1 MAANTVT
8 YFGDVTTFGNTNV
21 YQNFTAL
28 GYSIFNGNVGGTGN
42 LVGFASV
49 FSSNLN
55 VSSMNTI
62 TITSQVGVGTSTNL
76 AANLT
81 VAGNVS
87 VSNALQTPWV
97 SATVSANTPLLNTT
111 SIFGQAGL
119 VGVGVSTGLGASLH
133 VQGNVFGS
141 NAMQTQNVLASISAN
156 IQALNTASIFASSGP
171 GRVGVGLATPS
182 ANLHVIG
189 NVFAA
194 NALQA
199 PNVFAATSANIQA
212 LNTASIFAS
221 TGPSMV
227 GVGLA
232 TPTANLHVSGNLF
245 AANALQAPN
254 VFATVS
260 ANIQALNTASIFA
273 STGTLVGVGVSTGLG
288 ANLQVSGN
296 LFAANAL
303 QAPGV
308 LASTSANIQALNT
321 ASIFATSG
329 PGMVGV
335 GTLTS
340 NANLHVVGNL
350 FAANALQA
358 PNVFAT
364 VSANIAVLNSASIFA
379 SSGPGRVG
387 VGTGTNLGANLHVAG
402 NLFASNALQT
412 LVTYANTSAN
422 VATLLGSAIFG
433 VAGLVGVGTSTGL
446 GSNLHVFGNLFA
458 ANALQAPSVFATL
471 SANTPL
477 LNTTA
482 VYGTTAGLVGLG
494 IAVPNANLHVQ
505 GNVWAS
511 NALSGNVQFQN
522 ATVPLVNV
530 TQITGP
536 VGKTGVGVSTGL
548 GANLQIQGNL
558 WASNALTSRNV
569 FASTANTPYVIV
581 TGSVRGPVGVGG
593 APYGNTID
601 VAGNLWSS
609 NAIST
614 TNLTASTGNVSVVNV
629 RAIYGRSAFQ
639 VGIGV
644 STGLGAN
651 LHIQGNA
658 FFQQN
663 VLSTLTNVNVANAT
677 TFVTRYIYGSNTS
690 VGFGTVPLSNVQV
703 LQLGTGNVFASNAF
717 QTTGNVLVGQT
728 ANTAVLNVTA
738 FANTM
743 LGVGLTTGIGAN
755 VHVIGNV
762 FASTALQ
769 TPNVFATVSANV
781 PGVLNVTYFSSL
793 GLVVGAAASLG
804 ANLSVQGNLFA
815 SNALQTAGNV
825 VATRANLSIINTTA
839 IYGTSGNVGIG
850 TSTNLGATL
859 QIQGNIFVANAT
871 SALFPALTSPAN
883 LVTLNTTTLSFTQDP
898 ATIPGP
904 VTWALGSNISVAN
917 SYSQGAEVFAP
928 VGVYYTVTDPLQ
940 AAPWTVPGTANELVI
955 KSWLRGVCNEAS
967 FWDMTATPAFSNLSQ
982 GPGTRTSSL
991 LLGDG
996 RVVFTQGSNIGT
1008 FNPVTEQF
1016 SNVVPLGGVP
1026 VGLYVG
1032 AVLAPS
1038 GNVVMIPG
1046 ATTSNVGSWDP
1057 YSTRFSNV
1065 ILPGGAFEGGV
1076 LDPLGNVVMVPAA
1089 STSNI
1094 GTFNPVLGTFS
1105 NVAGSRFDG
1114 SFSGACVL
1122 ANGNVICVPNTNS
1135 NVVQFNPFLRTF
1147 SNSVQVGAS
1156 GTAKFNGGVL
1166 TPSGNVVL
1174 VPGASSNVAIF
1185 DPKLLTSLNV
1195 QAVGGFSGGVL
1206 LPTGNVVFVPAA
1218 SANVGMLD
1226 PVSFSFSNSTSVGVG
1241 GYSGGTLIP
1250 DGRVVFGPGTSGSVG
1265 VLLTTAPAPVEFCR
1279 SPFVNKF

>member
-42 LVGFASV
+42 LTGFSAI

-55 VSSMNTI
+55 VSTLNTVSV
-62 TITSQVGVGTSTNL
+62 TSQVGVGTSTNL

-81 VAGNVS
+81 VAGNVFGA
-87 VSNALQTPWV
+87 NALQTPWV

-141 NAMQTQNVLASISAN
+141 NA
-156 IQALNTASIFASSGP
+156 
-171 GRVGVGLATPS
+171 
-182 ANLHVIG
+182 
-189 NVFAA
+189 
-194 NALQA
+194 LQA

-221 TGPSMV
+221 SGPSRVGVGTSINLVANLHVIGNVFGSNALQAPNVFATVSANVGILNTASIFATSGSSMV
-227 GVGLA
+227 GVGTGA
-232 TPTANLHVSGNLF
+232 PAANLHVSGNLF

-273 STGTLVGVGVSTGLG
+273 TSGPGMVGVGTGAPSASLH
-288 ANLQVSGN
+288 VIGN

-329 PGMVGV
+329 GLVGV
-335 GTLTS
+335 GTTFS
-340 NANLHVVGNL
+340 NASLHVIGNV
-350 FAANALQA
+350 FAANALQV

-364 VSANIAVLNSASIFA
+364 LSANIAVLNSASIFA
-379 SSGPGRVG
+379 SSGPGRIG
-387 VGTGTNLGANLHVAG
+387 VGTGTPAANLHVAG

-433 VAGLVGVGTSTGL
+433 AAGLVGVGTSTGL

-458 ANALQAPSVFATL
+458 ANALQAPGVLAST

-494 IAVPNANLHVQ
+494 IALPNANLHVQ

-511 NALSGNVQFQN
+511 NALSGAVQFQN
-522 ATVPLVNV
+522 ATVPIVTV

-536 VGKTGVGVSTGL
+536 ALKTGIGNVTP
-548 GANLQIQGNL
+548 GATLHVQGNL
-558 WASNALTSRNV
+558 WASNALYSRNV
-569 FASTANTPYVIV
+569 FALTANTPSLIV

-593 APYGNTID
+593 APYSNTID
-601 VAGNLWSS
+601 VAGNLWAS
-609 NAIST
+609 NSIST
-614 TNLTASTGNVSVVNV
+614 TNVTASTGNVSIVNV

-663 VLSTLTNVNVANAT
+663 VLSTFTGVIGTNAT
-677 TFVTRYIYGSNTS
+677 TFVTRYIYGTNGP
-690 VGFGTVPLSNVQV
+690 VGFGTVPVAGGST

-717 QTTGNVLVGQT
+717 QAAGNVLAGGT

-762 FASTALQ
+762 FASNALQ
-769 TPNVFATVSANV
+769 APNAFASVSANV
-781 PGVLNVTYFSSL
+781 PGVLNVTYFTSL
-793 GLVVGAAASLG
+793 NLG
-804 ANLSVQGNLFA
+804 VRTATNLNANLTVQGNLFA
-815 SNALQTAGNV
+815 ANALQTPGNV
-825 VATRANLSIINTTA
+825 VATRANLTVINTVA
-839 IYGTSGNVGIG
+839 IYATSGNVGIG
-850 TSTNLGATL
+850 TSTGLGATL
-859 QIQGNIFVANAT
+859 QIQGNIFVANANAT
-871 SALFPALTSPAN
+871 LFTNLTSPAN

-898 ATIPGP
+898 ATVPGP

-917 SYSQGAEVFAP
+917 SYTQAAEVFAP
-928 VGVYYTVTDPLQ
+928 GSVYYTADPLQ
-940 AAPWTVPGTANELVI
+940 TAPWAVPGTTNELLI
-955 KSWLRGVCNEAS
+955 KSWIRGVCNEAS
-967 FWDMTATPAFSNLSQ
+967 FWDMTSTPAFSNLSQ

-1016 SNVVPLGGVP
+1016 SNIVPLGGVP
-1026 VGLYVG
+1026 VGPYVG
-1032 AVLAPS
+1032 AVLVPS

-1057 YSTRFSNV
+1057 YSKRFSNV

-1105 NVAGSRFDG
+1105 NVAGSLFDG

-1135 NVVQFNPFLRTF
+1135 NIVQFNPSVGTF

-1174 VPGASSNVAIF
+1174 VPGTSSNVVIF
-1185 DPKLLTSLNV
+1185 DPKLLTSVNV

>member
-8 YFGDVTTFGNTNV
+8 YFGDVTTVGNTNV

-42 LVGFASV
+42 LTGFSAV

-55 VSSMNTI
+55 VSTLNTVSF
-62 TITSQVGVGTSTNL
+62 TSQVGVGTSTNL

-81 VAGNVS
+81 VAGNVFGA
-87 VSNALQTPWV
+87 NAFQTPWV

-111 SIFGQAGL
+111 AIFGQAGF
-119 VGVGVSTGLGASLH
+119 VGVGTSTSLGAALQ

-141 NAMQTQNVLASISAN
+141 NALSAPNVFASVSAN

-189 NVFAA
+189 NVFAS

-199 PNVFAATSANIQA
+199 PNVFAATSANIQT

-221 TGPSMV
+221 SGPSMV
-227 GVGLA
+227 SVGLA
-232 TPTANLHVSGNLF
+232 TPLANLHVAGNLF
-245 AANALQAPN
+245 ASNALQAPN

-260 ANIQALNTASIFA
+260 ANVGALNTASIFA
-273 STGTLVGVGVSTGLG
+273 TTGNLVGVGTSTNLG
-288 ANLQVSGN
+288 ANLHVAGN

-303 QAPGV
+303 QAPV
-308 LASTSANIQALNT
+308 VVATLSANVGVLNT
-321 ASIFATSG
+321 ASIFSTSG
-329 PGMVGV
+329 GLVGV
-335 GTLTS
+335 GTTFS
-340 NANLHVVGNL
+340 NASLHVVGNV
-350 FAANALQA
+350 FAANAFQA
-358 PNVFAT
+358 PNVFAS
-364 VSANIAVLNSASIFA
+364 VSANLAVLNTASIFA

-387 VGTGTNLGANLHVAG
+387 VGTGTPAANLHVQG
-402 NLFASNALQT
+402 NLFASNAFQT
-412 LVTYANTSAN
+412 LVTYANVAAN

-433 VAGLVGVGTSTGL
+433 AAGLVGVGTSTGL
-446 GSNLHVFGNLFA
+446 GANLHVAGNVFA
-458 ANALQAPSVFATL
+458 SNALQSPVVLATI

-494 IAVPNANLHVQ
+494 TALPNATLHVQ

-522 ATVPLVNV
+522 ATVPIVTV

-536 VGKTGVGVSTGL
+536 AARTGVGSLTP
-548 GANLQIQGNL
+548 GANLHVQGNL

-569 FASTANTPYVIV
+569 FALTANTPSLIV

-593 APYGNTID
+593 APTGNTVEIY
-601 VAGNLWSS
+601 GNLWAANS
-609 NAIST
+609 IST
-614 TNLTASTGNVSVVNV
+614 TNLSASLANVSVVNV

-651 LHIQGNA
+651 LHVQGNA

-663 VLSTLTNVNVANAT
+663 VLSTFTGVTNSSAT
-677 TFVTRYIYGSNTS
+677 TFVTRYIYGTQSV
-690 VGFGTVPLSNVQV
+690 VGFQTAPVAGGPI
-703 LQLGTGNVFASNAF
+703 LQLSSGNVWASNAF
-717 QTTGNVLVGQT
+717 QTAGNVLAGQT
-728 ANTAVLNVTA
+728 ANTTVLNVTS

-743 LGVGLTTGIGAN
+743 LGVGLATGIGAN
-755 VHVIGNV
+755 VHVAGNV
-762 FASTALQ
+762 FASNALQ
-769 TPNVFATVSANV
+769 VPNVFATVSANV
-781 PGVLNVTYFSSL
+781 PGVLNVTYFTSL
-793 GLVVGAAASLG
+793 GLAVGTAASLG

-815 SNALQTAGNV
+815 SNALQTPGNV
-825 VATRANLSIINTTA
+825 VATRANLTIINTGA
-839 IYGTSGNVGIG
+839 IYGTGGNVGIG
-850 TSTNLGATL
+850 ISTGLGATL

-883 LVTLNTTTLSFTQDP
+883 LVTLNTTTLTFTTNP

-904 VTWALGSNISVAN
+904 VTWELGSNISVAN
-917 SYSQGAEVFAP
+917 SYSQGTEVFAP
-928 VGVYYTVTDPLQ
+928 VGVYYTSDPLQ
-940 AAPWTVPGTANELVI
+940 TAPWAVPGAANELLI
-955 KSWLRGVCNEAS
+955 KSWIRGVCNEAS
-967 FWDMTATPAFSNLSQ
+967 FWDLTDAPAFSNLSQ

-996 RVVFTQGSNIGT
+996 RLVFTQGSNIGT

-1016 SNVVPLGGVP
+1016 SNVIPLGGAP
-1026 VGLYVG
+1026 VGPYFG

-1046 ATTSNVGSWDP
+1046 VVTSNVGSWDP
-1057 YSTRFSNV
+1057 YSKRFSNV
-1065 ILPGGAFEGGV
+1065 VCPGGAFEGGV
-1076 LDPLGNVVMVPAA
+1076 LDPFGNVVMVPAA

-1094 GTFNPVLGTFS
+1094 VTFNPVLGTFS
-1105 NVAGSRFDG
+1105 NVPGSRFDG

-1122 ANGNVICVPNTNS
+1122 ANGNVVCVPNTNS
-1135 NVVQFNPFLRTF
+1135 NIVQFNPFLSTF
-1147 SNSVQVGAS
+1147 SNSVQVGDS

-1174 VPGASSNVAIF
+1174 VPGTFSNVAIF
-1185 DPKLLTSLNV
+1185 DPQMRTSLNV

-1226 PVSFSFSNSTSVGVG
+1226 PVSFSFSNSTSTGTG

>member
-8 YFGDVTTFGNTNV
+8 YFGDVTTVGNTNV

-42 LVGFASV
+42 LTGFSAI

-55 VSSMNTI
+55 VSTLNTVSV
-62 TITSQVGVGTSTNL
+62 TSQVGVGTSTNL

-81 VAGNVS
+81 VAGNVFAA
-87 VSNALQTPWV
+87 NALQTPRV

-141 NAMQTQNVLASISAN
+141 NALQAPNVFAATSANIRTLNTASIFASSGPSMVGVGLATPAANLHVQGNVFAANALQAPNVFAPTSANIQILNTASIFASSGPSMVGVGLATPAANLHVAGNLFASNALQAPGVLATLSANIQALNTASIFATTGTLVGVGVSTGLGANLHVAGNLFAANALQAPAVLATLSAN

-171 GRVGVGLATPS
+171 
-182 ANLHVIG
+182 
-189 NVFAA
+189 
-194 NALQA
+194 
-199 PNVFAATSANIQA
+199 
-212 LNTASIFAS
+212 
-221 TGPSMV
+221 SMV

-232 TPTANLHVSGNLF
+232 TPAANLHVAGNLF
-245 AANALQAPN
+245 AANALQAP
-254 VFATVS
+254 A
-260 ANIQALNTASIFA
+260 
-273 STGTLVGVGVSTGLG
+273 
-288 ANLQVSGN
+288 
-296 LFAANAL
+296 
-303 QAPGV
+303 V
-308 LASTSANIQALNT
+308 LATLSANIQALNT

-329 PGMVGV
+329 PGRIGV
-335 GTLTS
+335 GAGTPA
-340 NANLHVVGNL
+340 ANLHV
-350 FAANALQA
+350 Q
-358 PNVFAT
+358 
-364 VSANIAVLNSASIFA
+364 
-379 SSGPGRVG
+379 
-387 VGTGTNLGANLHVAG
+387 G
-402 NLFASNALQT
+402 NLFASNAFQT

-422 VATLLGSAIFG
+422 VASLGGSAIFG
-433 VAGLVGVGTSTGL
+433 TAGLVGINTSTSL
-446 GSNLHVFGNLFA
+446 GANLHVFGNVFS
-458 ANALQAPSVFATL
+458 ANALQSPVVLATL

-494 IAVPNANLHVQ
+494 IALPNANLHVQ

-511 NALSGNVQFQN
+511 NALSGAVQFQN
-522 ATVPLVNV
+522 ATVPLVTV

-536 VGKTGVGVSTGL
+536 ALKTGVGILTPN
-548 GANLQIQGNL
+548 ANLQIQGNL
-558 WASNALTSRNV
+558 WASNALSSRNV
-569 FASTANTPYVIV
+569 LALTANTPSLIV
-581 TGSVRGPVGVGG
+581 TGSVIGPVGIGG
-593 APYGNTID
+593 APYSNAID
-601 VAGNLWSS
+601 VTGNLRSS

-614 TNLTASTGNVSVVNV
+614 TNLIASRGNVSVVNV

-651 LHIQGNA
+651 LHVQGNV
-658 FFQQN
+658 FFPQN
-663 VLSTLTNVNVANAT
+663 VISTFTGVNTANVT
-677 TFVTRYIYGSNTS
+677 TFVTTQYIYGTQGV
-690 VGFGTVPLSNVQV
+690 VGFGTVPVVGGPTIQIPS
-703 LQLGTGNVFASNAF
+703 GNIFASRGF
-717 QTTGNVLVGQT
+717 QAAGNVLAGGT

-743 LGVGLTTGIGAN
+743 LGVGLSTGIGAN
-755 VHVIGNV
+755 VHVAGNV
-762 FASTALQ
+762 FASNALQ
-769 TPNVFATVSANV
+769 APNVFGTVSANV
-781 PGVLNVTYFSSL
+781 RGVLNVTAF
-793 GLVVGAAASLG
+793 ANTMLG
-804 ANLSVQGNLFA
+804 AGLSTGIGANVHVAGNLFA
-815 SNALQTAGNV
+815 SNALQTAGNI
-825 VATRANLSIINTTA
+825 VATRANLTVINTVA
-839 IYGTSGNVGIG
+839 IYGTGGNVGIG

-859 QIQGNIFVANAT
+859 QIQGNIFVANANAT
-871 SALFPALTSPAN
+871 LFTNLTSPAN
-883 LVTLNTTTLSFTQDP
+883 LVTLNTTTLTFTTNP
-898 ATIPGP
+898 ATVPGP
-904 VTWALGSNISVAN
+904 VTWVLGSNISIAN
-917 SYSQGAEVFAP
+917 SYTQVAEVFAP
-928 VGVYYTVTDPLQ
+928 GSVYYTADPLQ
-940 AAPWTVPGTANELVI
+940 AAPWTVPGAANELVI

-967 FWDMTATPAFSNLSQ
+967 FWDMTATPAFSNLVQ

-996 RVVFTQGSNIGT
+996 RLVFTQGSNIGT
-1008 FNPVTEQF
+1008 FNPVTAQF
-1016 SNVVPLGGVP
+1016 SNVIPLGGAPTGV
-1026 VGLYVG
+1026 YVG

-1057 YSTRFSNV
+1057 YSKRFSNV

-1105 NVAGSRFDG
+1105 NVPGSRFDG

-1135 NVVQFNPFLRTF
+1135 NIVQFNPSAGTF

-1206 LPTGNVVFVPAA
+1206 LPTGNVIFVPAA

>member
-8 YFGDVTTFGNTNV
+8 YFGDVTTVGNTNV

-28 GYSIFNGNVGGTGN
+28 GYSIFNGNVFGTGN
-42 LVGFASV
+42 LVGFATL

-55 VSSMNTI
+55 VTSLNTVSLV
-62 TITSQVGVGTSTNL
+62 SQVGVGTSTNL

-81 VAGNVS
+81 VAGNVFGA
-87 VSNALQTPWV
+87 NALQTPWV
-97 SATVSANTPLLNTT
+97 SATVSANTPLLNTA
-111 SIFGQAGL
+111 SIFGQAGF
-119 VGVGVSTGLGASLH
+119 VGVGTSTGLGAALQ
-133 VQGNVFGS
+133 VQGNLFAA
-141 NAMQTQNVLASISAN
+141 NALQSPVVNASVSAN
-156 IQALNTASIFASSGP
+156 IQALNTASIFATSGP

-189 NVFAA
+189 NVFAS

-221 TGPSMV
+221 SGPSMV

-232 TPTANLHVSGNLF
+232 TPLANLHVAGNLF
-245 AANALQAPN
+245 AANALQAP
-254 VFATVS
+254 VVLASTS

-273 STGTLVGVGVSTGLG
+273 SSGSLVGVGVSTGLR

-303 QAPGV
+303 QTPV
-308 LASTSANIQALNT
+308 VNASVSANIQTLNT
-321 ASIFATSG
+321 VSIFATSG

-364 VSANIAVLNSASIFA
+364 LSANIQVLNSASIFS

-387 VGTGTNLGANLHVAG
+387 VGTGANLGANLHVQG
-402 NLFASNALQT
+402 NVFASNAFQAPVVFAT
-412 LVTYANTSAN
+412 TSAN
-422 VATLLGSAIFG
+422 VATLFGSAIFG
-433 VAGLVGVGTSTGL
+433 AAGMVGVGTSTGL
-446 GSNLHVFGNLFA
+446 GANLHVFGNVFA
-458 ANALQAPSVFATL
+458 ANALQAPGVLAST
-471 SANTPL
+471 SANASL

-482 VYGTTAGLVGLG
+482 VYGTTAGLVGVG
-494 IAVPNANLHVQ
+494 IALPTANLHVQ

-511 NALSGNVQFQN
+511 NALSGAVQFQN
-522 ATVPLVNV
+522 ATVPIVTV

-536 VGKTGVGVSTGL
+536 AAKTGIGNVTPA
-548 GANLQIQGNL
+548 ANLHVQGNL
-558 WASNALTSRNV
+558 WASNALSSRNV
-569 FASTANTPYVIV
+569 FALTANTPSLIV

-593 APYGNTID
+593 APTGNTVEIY
-601 VAGNLWSS
+601 GNLWAL
-609 NAIST
+609 NTIST
-614 TNLTASTGNVSVVNV
+614 TNLTASLANVAVVNV
-629 RAIYGRSAFQ
+629 RAVYGRTGFS
-639 VGIGV
+639 VGIGT

-651 LHIQGNA
+651 LHVQGNA

-663 VLSTLTNVNVANAT
+663 VMSTFTGVTNANVT
-677 TFVTRYIYGSNTS
+677 TFVTRYIYGTNGQ
-690 VGFGTVPLSNVQV
+690 VGFGTAPQPGGPI
-703 LQLGTGNVFASNAF
+703 LQIPSGNIFTTSGF
-717 QTTGNVLVGQT
+717 QTLGNVLAGIS
-728 ANTAVLNVTA
+728 ANTSVLNVTS
-738 FANTM
+738 FANTL
-743 LGVGLTTGIGAN
+743 LGVGLSAGIGAN
-755 VHVIGNV
+755 VQVAGNV
-762 FASTALQ
+762 FAANAFQ
-769 TPNVFATVSANV
+769 TPVVNASVSANV
-781 PGVLNVTYFSSL
+781 AGALNLTYFTSL
-793 GLVVGAAASLG
+793 GLAVGTPSSLG
-804 ANLSVQGNLFA
+804 ANLSVLGSLFA
-815 SNALQTAGNV
+815 SNALQTSGNV
-825 VATRANLSIINTTA
+825 TASARANLVVMNVTA
-839 IYGTSGNVGIG
+839 IYGTTGNVGIG
-850 TSTNLGATL
+850 ISTGLGATL
-859 QIQGNIFVANAT
+859 QVQGNIFVANAN
-871 SALFPALTSPAN
+871 SSLFPTLTSPAN
-883 LVTLNTTTLSFTQDP
+883 LVTLNTTTLWFTTTP
-898 ATIPGP
+898 ATVPGP

-917 SYSQGAEVFAP
+917 SYAQATEVFAP
-928 VGVYYTVTDPLQ
+928 VGVYYVADPLQ
-940 AAPWTVPGTANELVI
+940 TAPWAVPGAANELII
-955 KSWLRGVCNEAS
+955 KSWIRGVCNEAS
-967 FWDMTATPAFSNLSQ
+967 FWDLTATPAFSNLSQ
-982 GPGTRTSSL
+982 GPGARTSSL
-991 LLGDG
+991 LMGDG
-996 RVVFTQGSNIGT
+996 RLVFTQGSNIGT

-1016 SNVVPLGGVP
+1016 SNIVPLGGVP
-1026 VGLYVG
+1026 VGPYVG

-1046 ATTSNVGSWDP
+1046 AVTSNVGSWDP
-1057 YSTRFSNV
+1057 YSKRFSNV

-1105 NVAGSRFDG
+1105 NVPGSRFDG

-1147 SNSVQVGAS
+1147 SNSVQVGDS

-1174 VPGASSNVAIF
+1174 VPGTFSNVAIF
-1185 DPKLLTSLNV
+1185 DPQLLTSLNV

-1226 PVSFSFSNSTSVGVG
+1226 PVSFSFSNSTSVGTG

-1250 DGRVVFGPGTSGSVG
+1250 DGRVVFGPGTSGTVG

>member
-8 YFGDVTTFGNTNV
+8 YFGDVTTVGNTNV

-28 GYSIFNGNVGGTGN
+28 GYSIFNGNVFGTGN
-42 LVGFASV
+42 LVGFATL

-55 VSSMNTI
+55 VSTLNTVSLV
-62 TITSQVGVGTSTNL
+62 SQVGVGTSTNL

-81 VAGNVS
+81 VAGNVFGA
-87 VSNALQTPWV
+87 NALQTPWV
-97 SATVSANTPLLNTT
+97 SATVSANTPLLNTA

-119 VGVGVSTGLGASLH
+119 VGIGTLTPGANLH

-141 NAMQTQNVLASISAN
+141 NALQAPNVLATVSAN
-156 IQALNTASIFASSGP
+156 VLGALNTASIFASSGP
-171 GRVGVGLATPS
+171 SRVGVGLATPS

-189 NVFAA
+189 NVFAS

-232 TPTANLHVSGNLF
+232 TPAANLHVAGNLF
-245 AANALQAPN
+245 AANALQAPG
-254 VFATVS
+254 VLATLS

-273 STGTLVGVGVSTGLG
+273 TTGTLVGVGVSTGLG
-288 ANLQVSGN
+288 ANLHVIGN
-296 LFAANAL
+296 VFAANAL
-303 QAPGV
+303 QAPAV
-308 LASTSANIQALNT
+308 LATLSANIQALNT
-321 ASIFATSG
+321 ASIFASSG
-329 PGMVGV
+329 PGMVGI
-335 GTLTS
+335 GTTFS
-340 NANLHVVGNL
+340 NANIHVIGNV

-364 VSANIAVLNSASIFA
+364 LSANIAVLNTASIFA
-379 SSGPGRVG
+379 SSGPGRIG
-387 VGTGTNLGANLHVAG
+387 VGTGTPAANLHVAG
-402 NLFASNALQT
+402 NLFAANAFQT

-433 VAGLVGVGTSTGL
+433 AAGLVGVGTSTGL
-446 GSNLHVFGNLFA
+446 GANLHVFGNVFA
-458 ANALQAPSVFATL
+458 ANALQSPVVLATL

-477 LNTTA
+477 LNTTS
-482 VYGTTAGLVGLG
+482 VYGKTAGLVGLG
-494 IAVPNANLHVQ
+494 TATPAANLHVQ

-511 NALSGNVQFQN
+511 NALSGAVQFQN
-522 ATVPLVNV
+522 ATVPIVTV

-536 VGKTGVGVSTGL
+536 AAKTGVGILTPN
-548 GANLQIQGNL
+548 ANLQIQGNL
-558 WASNALTSRNV
+558 WASNAITSRNV
-569 FASTANTPYVIV
+569 LALTANTPSLIV

-593 APYGNTID
+593 TPTGNTVEIY
-601 VAGNLWSS
+601 GNLWAANS
-609 NAIST
+609 IST
-614 TNLTASTGNVSVVNV
+614 TNLSAPLGNVTVVNV

-639 VGIGV
+639 VGIGT
-644 STGLGAN
+644 SQNLGAN
-651 LHIQGNA
+651 LHVQGNA

-663 VLSTLTNVNVANAT
+663 VLSTFTGVTNSSAT
-677 TFVTRYIYGSNTS
+677 TFVTRYIFGTNGP
-690 VGFGTVPLSNVQV
+690 VGFGTAPVAGGGV
-703 LQLGTGNVFASNAF
+703 LQLSSGNVWASNAF
-717 QTTGNVLVGQT
+717 QTAGNVLVGQT
-728 ANTAVLNVTA
+728 ANTTVLNVTA

-755 VHVIGNV
+755 VHVAGNV
-762 FASTALQ
+762 FAANAIQ
-769 TPNVFATVSANV
+769 TPGNVIASVSANV

-793 GLVVGAAASLG
+793 NLG
-804 ANLSVQGNLFA
+804 VRTATNLNANLTVQGNLFA

-825 VATRANLSIINTTA
+825 VATRANLTVINTVA

-859 QIQGNIFVANAT
+859 QIQGNIFVANANAT
-871 SALFPALTSPAN
+871 LFTNLTSPAN
-883 LVTLNTTTLSFTQDP
+883 LVTLNTTTLTFTTNP

-917 SYSQGAEVFAP
+917 SYTQAAEVFAP
-928 VGVYYTVTDPLQ
+928 GSVYYTADPLQ
-940 AAPWTVPGTANELVI
+940 TAPWTVPSTANELVI

-967 FWDMTATPAFSNLSQ
+967 FWDMTDAPAFSNLVQ

-991 LLGDG
+991 LMGDG
-996 RVVFTQGSNIGT
+996 RLVFTQGSNIGT

-1016 SNVVPLGGVP
+1016 SNIVPLGGAP
-1026 VGLYVG
+1026 VGPYVG

-1038 GNVVMIPG
+1038 GNVVMIPSV
-1046 ATTSNVGSWDP
+1046 TTSNVGSWDP
-1057 YSTRFSNV
+1057 YSKRFSNV
-1065 ILPGGAFEGGV
+1065 VCPGGAFEGGV
-1076 LDPLGNVVMVPAA
+1076 LDPFGNVVMVPAA

-1094 GTFNPVLGTFS
+1094 VTFNPVLGTFS
-1105 NVAGSRFDG
+1105 NVPGSRFDG

-1122 ANGNVICVPNTNS
+1122 ANGNVVCVPNTNS
-1135 NVVQFNPFLRTF
+1135 NIVQFNPFLSTF
-1147 SNSVQVGAS
+1147 SNSVQVGDS

-1174 VPGASSNVAIF
+1174 VPGTSSNVAIF

-1226 PVSFSFSNSTSVGVG
+1226 PVSFSFSNSTSTGTG

>member
-28 GYSIFNGNVGGTGN
+28 GYSIFNGNVFGTGN

-55 VSSMNTI
+55 VSTLNTVSV
-62 TITSQVGVGTSTNL
+62 TSQVGVGTSTNL

-87 VSNALQTPWV
+87 VSNALQAPNV
-97 SATVSANTPLLNTT
+97 FATISANTPLLNTT

-141 NAMQTQNVLASISAN
+141 NALQAPNVFAPTSAN

-171 GRVGVGLATPS
+171 SRVGVGTSTNLG
-182 ANLHVIG
+182 ANLHVQG

-221 TGPSMV
+221 SGPSMV

-232 TPTANLHVSGNLF
+232 TPAANLHVAGNLFASNALQAPNVFAATSANIQALNTASIFASSGPSMVGVGVSTGLGANLHVSGNLF
-245 AANALQAPN
+245 AANALQAP
-254 VFATVS
+254 A
-260 ANIQALNTASIFA
+260 
-273 STGTLVGVGVSTGLG
+273 
-288 ANLQVSGN
+288 
-296 LFAANAL
+296 
-303 QAPGV
+303 V
-308 LASTSANIQALNT
+308 LATLSANIQALNT

-329 PGMVGV
+329 GLVGV
-335 GTLTS
+335 GTTFS
-340 NANLHVVGNL
+340 NASLHVIGNV
-350 FAANALQA
+350 FAANALQT

-364 VSANIAVLNSASIFA
+364 LSANIAVLNTASIFA

-387 VGTGTNLGANLHVAG
+387 VGTGTPAANLHVAG
-402 NLFASNALQT
+402 NLFASNAFQAP
-412 LVTYANTSAN
+412 VTYANTSAN

-433 VAGLVGVGTSTGL
+433 AAGLVGVGTSTGL

-458 ANALQAPSVFATL
+458 ANALQTPNVFATT
-471 SANTPL
+471 SANAPL

-494 IAVPNANLHVQ
+494 IALPNANLHVQ

-511 NALSGNVQFQN
+511 NALSGAVQFQN
-522 ATVPLVNV
+522 ATVPIVTV

-536 VGKTGVGVSTGL
+536 AAKTGIGNVTP
-548 GANLQIQGNL
+548 GATLHVQGNL

-569 FASTANTPYVIV
+569 LSLTANTPSLIV
-581 TGSVRGPVGVGG
+581 TGSVRGPVGING

-614 TNLTASTGNVSVVNV
+614 TNLTASTGNVSVINV

-639 VGIGV
+639 VGIGT
-644 STGLGAN
+644 SQNLGAN
-651 LHIQGNA
+651 LHVQGNA

-663 VLSTLTNVNVANAT
+663 VLSTFTGVTNTSVT
-677 TFVTRYIYGSNTS
+677 TFVTRYIYGTNGP
-690 VGFGTVPLSNVQV
+690 VGFGTAPVAGGPV
-703 LQLGTGNVFASNAF
+703 LQLSSGNVWASNAF
-717 QTTGNVLVGQT
+717 QAAGNVLVGQT
-728 ANTAVLNVTA
+728 ANTVVLNVTA

-755 VHVIGNV
+755 VHVAGNV
-762 FASTALQ
+762 FASNAIQ
-769 TPNVFATVSANV
+769 SPVVNASVSANV
-781 PGVLNVTYFSSL
+781 PGVLNVTYFTSL
-793 GLVVGAAASLG
+793 GLSVGTTATLG

-815 SNALQTAGNV
+815 ANALQTAGNV

-839 IYGTSGNVGIG
+839 IYGTGGNVGIG
-850 TSTNLGATL
+850 VSTNLGATL
-859 QIQGNIFVANAT
+859 QVQGNIFVANAT

-883 LVTLNTTTLSFTQDP
+883 LVTLNTTTLTFTQDP

-917 SYSQGAEVFAP
+917 SYSQGTEVFAP
-928 VGVYYTVTDPLQ
+928 GSVYYAADPLQ
-940 AAPWTVPGTANELVI
+940 AAPWTVPSTANELVI

-967 FWDMTATPAFSNLSQ
+967 SWDMTDAPAFSNLVQ

-996 RVVFTQGSNIGT
+996 RLVFTQGSNIGT

-1016 SNVVPLGGVP
+1016 SNIIPLGGAP
-1026 VGLYVG
+1026 TGPYVG
-1032 AVLAPS
+1032 AVLEPS

-1057 YSTRFSNV
+1057 YSKRFSNV

-1105 NVAGSRFDG
+1105 NVPGSSFDG

-1135 NVVQFNPFLRTF
+1135 NIVQFNPFLRTF
-1147 SNSVQVGAS
+1147 SNSVQVGDS

-1218 SANVGMLD
+1218 STNVGMLD
-1226 PVSFSFSNSTSVGVG
+1226 PVAFSFSNSTSVGVG

-1250 DGRVVFGPGTSGSVG
+1250 DGRVVFGPGTSGTVG

>member
-8 YFGDVTTFGNTNV
+8 YFGDVTTVGNTNV

-28 GYSIFNGNVGGTGN
+28 GYSIFNGNVFGTGN

-55 VSSMNTI
+55 VSTLNTVSI
-62 TITSQVGVGTSTNL
+62 SSQVGIGTSTNL
-76 AANLT
+76 RANLT
-81 VAGNVS
+81 VAGNVFG
-87 VSNALQTPWV
+87 SNAFQAPNV
-97 SATVSANTPLLNTT
+97 FATISANTPALNT
-111 SIFGQAGL
+111 SSLFGLSGF
-119 VGVGVSTGLGASLH
+119 VGVGVSTGLGAALQ
-133 VQGNVFGS
+133 VQGNVFAS
-141 NAMQTQNVLASISAN
+141 NAIQSPSINASVSAN
-156 IQALNTASIFASSGP
+156 IQVLNTASIFATSGPGRVGVGASTNLGANLHVTGNLFASNALQAPNILASVSANVGVLNTASIFASSGASMVGVGLGVPLANLHVAGNLFASNALQTPNVLATTSANIGALNTASIFASSGP

-182 ANLHVIG
+182 ANLHVSG
-189 NVFAA
+189 NFFAS
-194 NALQA
+194 NALQS
-199 PNVFAATSANIQA
+199 PVVG
-212 LNTASIFAS
+212 AS
-221 TGPSMV
+221 V
-227 GVGLA
+227 
-232 TPTANLHVSGNLF
+232 
-245 AANALQAPN
+245 
-254 VFATVS
+254 
-260 ANIQALNTASIFA
+260 
-273 STGTLVGVGVSTGLG
+273 
-288 ANLQVSGN
+288 
-296 LFAANAL
+296 
-303 QAPGV
+303 
-308 LASTSANIQALNT
+308 SANIQALNT

-329 PGMVGV
+329 PGLVGV
-335 GTLTS
+335 GTTFS
-340 NANLHVVGNL
+340 NASLHVVGNL

-358 PNVFAT
+358 PNVFAAT
-364 VSANIAVLNSASIFA
+364 SANIAVLNSASIFA

-387 VGTGTNLGANLHVAG
+387 VGTGAPAANLHVQG
-402 NLFASNALQT
+402 NLFAANAFQT
-412 LVTYANTSAN
+412 LVTYANVAAN

-433 VAGLVGVGTSTGL
+433 AAGLVGVGTSTGL
-446 GSNLHVFGNLFA
+446 GANLHVSGNLFA
-458 ANALQAPSVFATL
+458 ANALQSPVVLATL

-477 LNTTA
+477 LNTTS
-482 VYGTTAGLVGLG
+482 VYGKTAGLVGLG
-494 IAVPNANLHVQ
+494 IATGIGANLHVQ

-511 NALSGNVQFQN
+511 NALSGAVQFQN
-522 ATVPLVNV
+522 ATVPLVTV

-536 VGKTGVGVSTGL
+536 AAKTGVGSLTP
-548 GANLQIQGNL
+548 GANLHVQGNL

-569 FASTANTPYVIV
+569 FALTANTPSLIV

-593 APYGNTID
+593 APTGNTVEIT
-601 VAGNLWSS
+601 GNLWAANS
-609 NAIST
+609 IST
-614 TNLTASTGNVSVVNV
+614 TNLSAPLGNVSVINV

-639 VGIGV
+639 VGIGT

-651 LHIQGNA
+651 LHVQGNA

-663 VLSTLTNVNVANAT
+663 VLSTFTGVTNTSVT
-677 TFVTRYIYGSNTS
+677 TFVTRYIYGTNGL
-690 VGFGTVPLSNVQV
+690 VGFGTVPVAGGPI
-703 LQLGTGNVFASNAF
+703 LQLSSGNVFASNAF
-717 QTTGNVLVGQT
+717 QTAGNVMASGT

-743 LGVGLTTGIGAN
+743 IGIGLSTGIGAN
-755 VHVIGNV
+755 VHVAGNV
-762 FASTALQ
+762 FAANAIQ
-769 TPNVFATVSANV
+769 TPGNVIASVSANV

-793 GLVVGAAASLG
+793 NLG
-804 ANLSVQGNLFA
+804 VRTATNLNANLTVQGNLFA

-825 VATRANLSIINTTA
+825 VATRANLAVVNTLA
-839 IYGTSGNVGIG
+839 IYGTGGNVGIG
-850 TSTNLGATL
+850 TSTDLGATL
-859 QIQGNIFVANAT
+859 QIQGNIFVANANA
-871 SALFPALTSPAN
+871 SLFPALTSPAN
-883 LVTLNTTTLSFTQDP
+883 LVTLNTTTLAFTTNP

-917 SYSQGAEVFAP
+917 SYSQGTEVFAP
-928 VGVYYTVTDPLQ
+928 VGVYYMADPLQ
-940 AAPWTVPGTANELVI
+940 TAPWAVPGAANELLI
-955 KSWLRGVCNEAS
+955 KSWIRGVCNEAS
-967 FWDMTATPAFSNLSQ
+967 FWDLTDAPAFSNLAQ

-996 RVVFTQGSNIGT
+996 RLVFTQGSNIGT

-1016 SNVVPLGGVP
+1016 SNVIPLGGAP
-1026 VGLYVG
+1026 VGPYFG

-1046 ATTSNVGSWDP
+1046 AVTSNVGAWDP
-1057 YSTRFSNV
+1057 YSRRFSNV

-1094 GTFNPVLGTFS
+1094 GTFNPALGTFS
-1105 NVAGSRFDG
+1105 NVPGSRFDG

-1122 ANGNVICVPNTNS
+1122 ANGNVVCVPNTNS

-1147 SNSVQVGAS
+1147 SNSVQVGDS

-1185 DPKLLTSLNV
+1185 DPQLLTSLNV

-1206 LPTGNVVFVPAA
+1206 LPTGNVIFVPAA
-1218 SANVGMLD
+1218 STNVGMLD
-1226 PVSFSFSNSTSVGVG
+1226 PVAFSFSNSTSVGAG